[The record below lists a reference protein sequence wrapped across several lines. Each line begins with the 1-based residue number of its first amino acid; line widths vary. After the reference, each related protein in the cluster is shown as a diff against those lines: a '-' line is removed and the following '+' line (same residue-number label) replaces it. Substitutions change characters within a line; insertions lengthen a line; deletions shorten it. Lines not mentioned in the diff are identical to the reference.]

1 MSRETDAIWEYLKTL
16 NLDTE
21 GGGGMSWEDI
31 YPIGTIYQTEK
42 SPQEFDPNT
51 VWGGTWIQLH
61 GRFLVAEGNNSS
73 SGDDALNLNA
83 GATGGKTDAIVPYHR
98 HGIPQLTTGGGTAHH
113 HSGPSHRHEPN
124 TTGEYFLCVDASP
137 GNARFSINSSGNRY
151 TVGYTSQDHFHGR
164 TNTGAAGTGNTGDE
178 SAHTH
183 NISATN
189 TNYEPS
195 SDNKTKANL
204 PPYLAVYMWKRTA

>member
-1 MSRETDAIWEYLKTL
+1 MSKETDAIWEYLKTL
-16 NLDTE
+16 NLDAE
-21 GGGGMSWEDI
+21 GGGGLSWEDV

-51 VWGGTWIQLH
+51 AWGGTWIQLH

-83 GATGGKTDAIVPYHR
+83 GDTGGKTNAIVPYHR
-98 HGIPQLTTGGGTAHH
+98 HGVSITSGSGSSHTHSLSSHTHEPNNSTHFLYRNSESGTQTRSAVGTSGSAYTWRGTTAAGFGSGEKT
-113 HSGPSHRHEPN
+113 SGPSNN
-124 TTGEYFLCVDASP
+124 T
-137 GNARFSINSSGNRY
+137 SG
-151 TVGYTSQDHFHGR
+151 S
-164 TNTGAAGTGNTGDE
+164 E

-183 NISATN
+183 SVSGN

-195 SDNKTKANL
+195 SDNRTKANL